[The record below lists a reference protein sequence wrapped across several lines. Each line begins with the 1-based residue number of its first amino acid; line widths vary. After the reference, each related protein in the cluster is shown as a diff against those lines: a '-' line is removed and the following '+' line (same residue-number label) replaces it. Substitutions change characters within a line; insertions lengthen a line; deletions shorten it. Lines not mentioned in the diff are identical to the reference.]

1 MKRNR
6 IIALNPATAIVRAV
20 LIGTVGGAG
29 LCALLLFLAAA
40 ILQASGNL
48 PQDLLQPLTLLI
60 CGVSCFFGGFLCGKI
75 SRKRGLLFG
84 AGCGLLLFLLC
95 LIGGGVNAHEVA
107 TVSAMTRLA
116 VMVLAGALGGVLSM
130 RNRQNIR

>member
-6 IIALNPATAIVRAV
+6 VIALNPATAALRAI
-20 LIGTVGGAG
+20 LIGTVGGAAV
-29 LCALLLFLAAA
+29 CALLLFLAAA

-48 PQDLLQPLTLLI
+48 PQMLLQPLILSI
-60 CGVSCFFGGFLCGKI
+60 CGVSCFFSGFLCGKI

-95 LIGGGVNAHEVA
+95 LIGGVVNTHEVV
-107 TVSAMTRLA
+107 TVSALTRMA
-116 VMVLAGALGGVLSM
+116 VMGLAGALGGLTAM
-130 RNRQNIR
+130 HNRQNIR